1 MGSGM
6 SLDAVLDM
14 TFDQIQLS
22 ATCIVKVKVDFLN
35 SIVEP
40 LMGAFGAEYKPA
52 STDGPAKSASKKKS
66 SMTDDEKKTAEKN
79 KLMGLAQ
86 MGIPVL

>member
-1 MGSGM
+1 MGSGL
-6 SLDAVLDM
+6 SLDQILDM

-22 ATCIVKVKVDFLN
+22 AGSIVKVKVDFLN

-40 LMGAFGAEYKPA
+40 LMGAFGADYKPA
-52 STDGPAKSASKKKS
+52 STDGPARSASKKKS
-66 SMTDDEKKTAEKN
+66 KMTDEDKKTAERN

>member
-1 MGSGM
+1 M
-6 SLDAVLDM
+6 SLDQILDM

-22 ATCIVKVKVDFLN
+22 AMCVTKVKIEFIN
-35 SIVEP
+35 SIAEP

-52 STDGPAKSASKKKS
+52 STDGPAKAASKKKS
-66 SMTDDEKKTAEKN
+66 KMTDEDRVTAEKN

-86 MGIPVL
+86 MGIPVM

>member
-6 SLDAVLDM
+6 SLDQIMDM

-22 ATCIVKVKVDFLN
+22 ASCVVKVKVDFLN

-52 STDGPAKSASKKKS
+52 STDGPAKKSK
-66 SMTDDEKKTAEKN
+66 MTTEDKLTAEKN
-79 KLMGLAQ
+79 KLMGLAS

>member
-6 SLDAVLDM
+6 SLDQILDM

-22 ATCIVKVKVDFLN
+22 AMCIVKVKVEFLN

-40 LMGAFGAEYKPA
+40 LMGAFGADYKPA
-52 STDGPAKSASKKKS
+52 STSGPAKKTTKTTEDKL
-66 SMTDDEKKTAEKN
+66 TAEKN
-79 KLMGLAQ
+79 KLLGLAS